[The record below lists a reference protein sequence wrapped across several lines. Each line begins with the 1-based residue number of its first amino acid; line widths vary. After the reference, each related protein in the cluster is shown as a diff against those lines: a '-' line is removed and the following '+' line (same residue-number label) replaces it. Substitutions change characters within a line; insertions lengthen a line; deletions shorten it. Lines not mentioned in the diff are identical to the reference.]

1 MNDTSWRTEEWLEA
15 QIAYIKEAR
24 DNGRYDYNE
33 ADWNLEKY
41 YAELWKLRNPDDD

>member
-1 MNDTSWRTEEWLEA
+1 MNNSWRTEEWLEA

-33 ADWNLEKY
+33 AYWNLEKY
-41 YAELWKLRNPDDD
+41 YLELSELRKKD

>member
-1 MNDTSWRTEEWLEA
+1 MNNSWRPEEWLEA

-33 ADWNLEKY
+33 AYWNLEKY
-41 YAELWKLRNPDDD
+41 YLELSELRKKA